1 MKIVINDA
9 NILIDLAELGMLS
22 DFFQLTF
29 EFRTTNLI
37 LDELF
42 DEQYAELI
50 PFIESGNIIVDEI
63 SIDELA
69 EIVAIRA
76 KKPTLSEQDCSA
88 FHQARKYNASLITSD
103 NSLRKFAR
111 QQGVVVHGHLWVF
124 DCLVASNI
132 FSGTKAT
139 QKLSELTQKI
149 NPRLGLPEHEC
160 QMRFNIWSRNQ
171 KNK

>member
-76 KKPTLSEQDCSA
+76 KSQPFRNKIVQLFIKLENTM
-88 FHQARKYNASLITSD
+88 QA
-103 NSLRKFAR
+103 
-111 QQGVVVHGHLWVF
+111 
-124 DCLVASNI
+124 
-132 FSGTKAT
+132 
-139 QKLSELTQKI
+139 
-149 NPRLGLPEHEC
+149 
-160 QMRFNIWSRNQ
+160 
-171 KNK
+171 